1 MIAFVVD
8 DDPDQRDLMCQALER
23 HGWRV
28 EVAEDGLAALGRVRQ
43 VRPDLI
49 LLDLLMPHLDGTA
62 FLKMLR
68 STPVG
73 RLIRVVVV
81 TGAEAPVEVRALA
94 DEVLAKPFAEGAL
107 PQVLRQATPKW

>member
-8 DDPDQRDLMCQALER
+8 DEPGQRDLMCEALER
-23 HGWRV
+23 HGWQV
-28 EVAEDGLAALGRVRQ
+28 EVAEDGLAAMGRVRQ

-68 STPVG
+68 STAVG
-73 RLIRVVVV
+73 RQIRVVVV
-81 TGAEAPVEVRALA
+81 TGAEAPLEVRALA
-94 DEVLAKPFAEGAL
+94 DEVLAKPFAEGVL
-107 PQVLRQATPKW
+107 QQVLRRAVPK